1 MTIRLLI
8 ADDHP
13 IVRQGL
19 RRIAGDHP
27 GISVVAEAASADEA
41 LTRVGDTAVDVMLLD
56 VSMPGPSFIDVL
68 QEIRRQHSSIRVLVL
83 SVHPEDQW
91 AVRALRA
98 GAAGYLTKDHSP
110 EQLIE
115 AIRKVYRGGKY
126 VSAALAERLA
136 TGLETGSAI
145 APHESLSDR
154 EFEVMQALGEGL
166 SVKDVA
172 AGLKLSPKTVSTYRA
187 RILEKMQ
194 MESNADLVRY
204 VNDHGLRAD
213 AVSLRPTPKTP
224 TV

>member
-1 MTIRLLI
+1 MIRVLI

-13 IVRQGL
+13 IVREGL
-19 RRIAGDHP
+19 RRIAGDQP
-27 GISVVAEAASADEA
+27 GIAVVAEAASADLA
-41 LTRVGDTAVDVMLLD
+41 LQRVKDTAIDVMLLD
-56 VSMPGPSFIDVL
+56 VSMPGPTFIEVL
-68 QEIRRQHSSIRVLVL
+68 QEVRREHPSIRVLVL

-136 TGLETGSAI
+136 SGLESGSAI

-154 EFEVMQALGEGL
+154 EFEVMQALGTGM

-172 AGLKLSPKTVSTYRA
+172 GGLKLSPKTVSTYRT

-194 MESNADLVRY
+194 MATNADLVRY
-204 VNDHGLRAD
+204 VSDHGLRAD
-213 AVSLRPTPKTP
+213 AVSFRPTPQP
-224 TV
+224 PPD

>member
-13 IVRQGL
+13 IVREGL
-19 RRIAGDHP
+19 RRIAAEHP
-27 GISVVAEAASADEA
+27 GISVVAEAASADDA
-41 LTRVGDTAVDVMLLD
+41 LQRVADTAVDVMLLD

-68 QEIRRQHSSIRVLVL
+68 QEIRREHASIRVLVL

-154 EFEVMQALGEGL
+154 EFEVMQALGAGL

-194 MESNADLVRY
+194 METNADLVRY

-213 AVSLRPTPKTP
+213 AVSLRPTPQP
-224 TV
+224 PSI

>member
-19 RRIAGDHP
+19 RRIVDDHP
-27 GISVVAEAASADEA
+27 GISVVAEAASADDA
-41 LTRVGDTAVDVMLLD
+41 LKRVGDTAVDVMLLD
-56 VSMPGPSFIDVL
+56 VSMPGPSFIEVL
-68 QEIRRQHSSIRVLVL
+68 QEIRRDHGSIRVLVL

-136 TGLETGSAI
+136 SGLETGSAI

-154 EFEVMQALGEGL
+154 EFEVMQALGGGL

-194 MESNADLVRY
+194 METNADLVRY
-204 VNDHGLRAD
+204 VNDHGLRSD
-213 AVSLRPTPKTP
+213 AVSLRTTPKP
-224 TV
+224 PPV

>member
-13 IVRQGL
+13 IVREGL
-19 RRIAGDHP
+19 RRIAAEHP

-41 LTRVGDTAVDVMLLD
+41 LKRISDTAVDVMLLD
-56 VSMPGPSFIDVL
+56 VSMPGPSFIEVL
-68 QEIRRQHSSIRVLVL
+68 QEVRRDHSSIRVLVL

-154 EFEVMQALGEGL
+154 EFEVMQALGAGL

-194 MESNADLVRY
+194 METNADLVRY

-213 AVSLRPTPKTP
+213 AVSLRTTTQPPP
-224 TV
+224 V

>member
-1 MTIRLLI
+1 VIRLLI

-13 IVRQGL
+13 IVREGL
-19 RRIAGDHP
+19 RRIAADQP

-41 LTRVGDTAVDVMLLD
+41 LLKVANTAVDVMLLD
-56 VSMPGPSFIDVL
+56 VSMPGPTFIEVL
-68 QEIRRQHSSIRVLVL
+68 QQVRRDHPSVKVLVL

-115 AIRKVYRGGKY
+115 AIRRVYRGSKY
-126 VSAALAERLA
+126 VTAALAEKLA
-136 TGLETGSAI
+136 TGLEAGGSAT
-145 APHESLSDR
+145 PHEGLSDR
-154 EFEVMQALGEGL
+154 EYEVLRALGAGL

-172 AGLKLSPKTVSTYRA
+172 GRLNLSPKTVSTYRT

-194 MESNADLVRY
+194 MRSNADLVRY
-204 VNDHGLRAD
+204 VRDHALGD
-213 AVSLRPTPKTP
+213 
-224 TV
+224 

>member
-13 IVRQGL
+13 IVREGL
-19 RRIAGDHP
+19 RRIAAEHP

-41 LTRVGDTAVDVMLLD
+41 LKRISDTAVDVMLLD
-56 VSMPGPSFIDVL
+56 VSMPGPSFIEVL
-68 QEIRRQHSSIRVLVL
+68 QEVRRDHPSIRVLVL

-154 EFEVMQALGEGL
+154 EFEVMQALGAGL

-194 MESNADLVRY
+194 METNADLVRY

-213 AVSLRPTPKTP
+213 AVSLRPTPQPP

>member
-1 MTIRLLI
+1 VIRLLI

-13 IVRQGL
+13 IVRSGL
-19 RRIAGDHP
+19 RRIADDHP
-27 GISVVAEAASADEA
+27 GITVVGEAASAGEV
-41 LTRVGDTAVDVMLLD
+41 LERIQETPSDVVLLD
-56 VSMPGPSFIDVL
+56 VSMPGPTFIEVL
-68 QEIRRQHSSIRVLVL
+68 QQVRREHPSVKVLVL

-136 TGLETGSAI
+136 TGLETGGTMAL
-145 APHESLSDR
+145 HETLSDR
-154 EFEVMQALGEGL
+154 EYEVLRALGTGL
-166 SVKDVA
+166 SVKAVA
-172 AGLKLSPKTVSTYRA
+172 QQLGLSPKTVSTYRA

-194 MESNADLVRY
+194 MGTNADLIRY
-204 VNDHGLRAD
+204 VNDHGLR
-213 AVSLRPTPKTP
+213 S
-224 TV
+224 

>member
-13 IVRQGL
+13 IVREGL
-19 RRIAGDHP
+19 RRIAADHP
-27 GISVVAEAASADEA
+27 GISVVAEAASADDA
-41 LTRVGDTAVDVMLLD
+41 LKRVADTAVDVMLLD

-68 QEIRRQHSSIRVLVL
+68 QEIRREHASIRVLVL

-136 TGLETGSAI
+136 SGLETGSAI

-154 EFEVMQALGEGL
+154 EFEVMQALGAGL

-194 MESNADLVRY
+194 METNADLVRY

-213 AVSLRPTPKTP
+213 AVSLRPTPQP
-224 TV
+224 PAV